1 MPRSTHDAE
10 VVVYTGPDEE
20 FQGREIM
27 FGYNTRGNTL
37 TIVDMTDHNNP
48 AIIGADTYED
58 AAYTHQGWLTEDQ
71 THLFLDD
78 EADERRG
85 DWGGNTRTMTVRPS
99 KGFFALP
106 RSLTRWAFFCRQ
118 WDVSDLRNPRLVH
131 EFYSTETVIDHN
143 Q

>member
-1 MPRSTHDAE
+1 MPHSTHDAE

-99 KGFFALP
+99 KGVLP
-106 RSLTRWAFFCRQ
+106 CH
-118 WDVSDLRNPRLVH
+118 DL
-131 EFYSTETVIDHN
+131 
-143 Q
+143 